1 MQFEAFKIEN
11 EQVVLNILNENDAE
25 DLYQALIHSLLVFR
39 KFPASMPWVMQ
50 EPSLD
55 SSKAFCRSRVLAL
68 LNKENFVY
76 SIRDAKTQAFIGV
89 IDIHK
94 IDWVNNTAAV
104 GFWANVAYHSQGY
117 MTEALRLFVAELID
131 NKGFKQLDA
140 FVDTENVKA
149 RKLCLR
155 ANFYLSEIEY
165 QSAQN
170 PVDGSMRDIC
180 LYKLESKA

>member
-1 MQFEAFKIEN
+1 
-11 EQVVLNILNENDAE
+11 
-25 DLYQALIHSLLVFR
+25 
-39 KFPASMPWVMQ
+39 
-50 EPSLD
+50 
-55 SSKAFCRSRVLAL
+55 
-68 LNKENFVY
+68 
-76 SIRDAKTQAFIGV
+76 
-89 IDIHK
+89 
-94 IDWVNNTAAV
+94 
-104 GFWANVAYHSQGY
+104 
-117 MTEALRLFVAELID
+117 MTEALRLFVGDLID

-149 RKLCLR
+149 RQLCLR

>member
-25 DLYQALIHSLLVFR
+25 DLYQALIHSLPVFR

-76 SIRDAKTQAFIGV
+76 SIRDAKTHAFIGV

-94 IDWVNNTAAV
+94 RTIQPRSDF
-104 GFWANVAYHSQGY
+104 GP
-117 MTEALRLFVAELID
+117 MLLIMA
-131 NKGFKQLDA
+131 K
-140 FVDTENVKA
+140 V
-149 RKLCLR
+149 
-155 ANFYLSEIEY
+155 I
-165 QSAQN
+165 
-170 PVDGSMRDIC
+170 
-180 LYKLESKA
+180 

>member
-76 SIRDAKTQAFIGV
+76 NIRDAKTHAFIGV

-104 GFWANVAYHSQGY
+104 GFWANVAYHGQGY
-117 MTEALRLFVAELID
+117 MTEALR
-131 NKGFKQLDA
+131 
-140 FVDTENVKA
+140 
-149 RKLCLR
+149 
-155 ANFYLSEIEY
+155 
-165 QSAQN
+165 
-170 PVDGSMRDIC
+170 
-180 LYKLESKA
+180 